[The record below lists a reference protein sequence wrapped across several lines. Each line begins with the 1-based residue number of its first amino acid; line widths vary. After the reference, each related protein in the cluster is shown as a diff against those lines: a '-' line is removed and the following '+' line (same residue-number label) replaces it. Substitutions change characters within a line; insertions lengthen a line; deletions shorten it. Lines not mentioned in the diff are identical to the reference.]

1 MPVHEVSIGQYQPLM
16 LCNEIVV
23 GLLCLH
29 KAVFRKV
36 LISWLLIAI

>member
-23 GLLCLH
+23 GLLSPQSGFQESSNIMTVDSH
-29 KAVFRKV
+29 
-36 LISWLLIAI
+36 